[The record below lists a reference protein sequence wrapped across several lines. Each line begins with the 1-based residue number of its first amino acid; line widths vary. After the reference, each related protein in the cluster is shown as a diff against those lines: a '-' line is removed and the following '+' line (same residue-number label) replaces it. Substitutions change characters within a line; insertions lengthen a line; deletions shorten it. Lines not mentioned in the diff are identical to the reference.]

1 MKKYLKVIIPIV
13 LIVSVIA
20 YAVHWAFFDIQRING
35 QEVLK
40 EVSSPDE
47 QYTVTAYLN
56 NGGATTDYAVL
67 CSVKNNETGKER
79 NIYWNYN
86 CYDAEIEW
94 KDERT
99 VIINGIELDVLKDT
113 YDYRND

>member
-1 MKKYLKVIIPIV
+1 ME
-13 LIVSVIA
+13 
-20 YAVHWAFFDIQRING
+20 G
-35 QEVLK
+35 QEIIK
-40 EVSSPDE
+40 EISSPDE

-67 CSVKNNETGKER
+67 CTVKNNGTGKMR
-79 NIYWNYN
+79 NIYWNYH
-86 CYDAEIEW
+86 CYDAVIEW

-113 YDYRND
+113 YDYRID